1 MRTLQ
6 NSGDTIRK
14 GNRSLCFQPWI
25 YLHVLPRWQWYN
37 PEPKIPARCS
47 RRLDALKVSEQPIIK
62 NICIKSCRNNINA
75 RGNTTKMLR
84 RSRCWSLSLYVHIFS
99 SFLLRLVC
107 VISSFY
113 FVSVSQVS
121 YTGLTNEFV
130 HKISRKHWCTQRWR
144 FKPPSHGLSRFCEVV
159 HNRCFTQVTFLLGLY
174 CCLVFLGGPYWAPSC
189 SCCIPPSFSRY
200 RRVWFHCSLIRQ
212 RHASP
217 RQYCSLGS
225 HRRDW

>member
-6 NSGDTIRK
+6 NSGGTIRK

-121 YTGLTNEFV
+121 YTGLTSGVASGGQTGQLPPPRDHDNVVSDNRYYFWMLLLLVWPVAGVLAQNE
-130 HKISRKHWCTQRWR
+130 
-144 FKPPSHGLSRFCEVV
+144 
-159 HNRCFTQVTFLLGLY
+159 
-174 CCLVFLGGPYWAPSC
+174 
-189 SCCIPPSFSRY
+189 
-200 RRVWFHCSLIRQ
+200 
-212 RHASP
+212 
-217 RQYCSLGS
+217 
-225 HRRDW
+225 